1 MSASLNNIAV
11 QLGNDRAAGASAAT
25 GPGSAHIAEQ
35 LVLYGRASE
44 QGEAAYRLRPTH
56 PLTIRFLT
64 IQLNNV
70 VSVATK
76 LGRTD
81 EAVAALRR
89 RVEVLDRRARDNPDL
104 PGTATDMM
112 NAFQSLAGYLNGLGR
127 LDDAAR
133 VLRQGRD
140 RSAEVTTD
148 EGAFFSAL
156 AGFHITARQVAE
168 AREGLG

>member
-1 MSASLNNIAV
+1 M
-11 QLGNDRAAGASAAT
+11 
-25 GPGSAHIAEQ
+25 
-35 LVLYGRASE
+35 
-44 QGEAAYRLRPTH
+44 
-56 PLTIRFLT
+56 
-64 IQLNNV
+64 
-70 VSVATK
+70 ATK

-104 PGTATDMM
+104 PGTAADMM

-168 AREGLG
+168 ARAKDSAEARPDIEISRCRGRGRHAQLCPHGLAGRTVDEEQPSSGSAQGAD